1 MGSLTRA
8 IGNSFTTS
16 GVIKSSAIDNTT
28 LSNVSALPAAVP
40 TGSMILLS
48 TQTASGDASIS
59 FTTGIDSTYKEYMFI
74 FNNIHPATD
83 QVNFQFNGST
93 DGGSNYNVVKTSAAF
108 TAYHEEADGSAS
120 LQFDTGRQ
128 LAQSTSYQNLNQNI
142 GNDSDQSFSGTLTIF
157 NPSSSTYVKHYIS
170 NCNGSHSSDLS
181 VNWFISG
188 YFNSTSSLN
197 AVDFKF
203 ASGNIDAGTIQL
215 FGIK

>member
-1 MGSLTRA
+1 
-8 IGNSFTTS
+8 
-16 GVIKSSAIDNTT
+16 
-28 LSNVSALPAAVP
+28 
-40 TGSMILLS
+40 
-48 TQTASGDASIS
+48 
-59 FTTGIDSTYKEYMFI
+59 MFV

-83 QVNFQFNGST
+83 NVSFQFNGST
-93 DGGSNYNVVKTSAAF
+93 DGGSNYNVIKTSTAF

-157 NPSSSTYVKHYIS
+157 NPSSSTFVKHYIS
-170 NCNGSHSSDLS
+170 NINGYHSGDLS
-181 VNWFISG
+181 INWLISG

-203 ASGNIDAGTIQL
+203 TSGNIDAGTISL
-215 FGIK
+215 FGIA